1 VKDYDP
7 PPSGRQLAVR
17 LGPERIA
24 FVLSVIVLIA
34 AAILFGSRIGPPSA
48 RPGSSGPA
56 PTPETTAVA
65 QAPGAATLTMRTA
78 TGLVASVPGGPARAQ
93 A

>member
-1 VKDYDP
+1 MKDYDP
-7 PPSGRQLAVR
+7 APSGRQLAVR

-34 AAILFGSRIGPPSA
+34 AAILFGSRLGPPSA
-48 RPGSSGPA
+48 RPASSTPSPA
-56 PTPETTAVA
+56 P
-65 QAPGAATLTMRTA
+65 AATTVL
-78 TGLVASVPGGPARAQ
+78 VPGGPARAQ

>member
-7 PPSGRQLAVR
+7 APSGRQLAVR

-24 FVLSVIVLIA
+24 FVLSVLVLIA
-34 AAILFGSRIGPPSA
+34 AAILFGSRIGPSA
-48 RPGSSGPA
+48 RPGSTA
-56 PTPETTAVA
+56 PTPEATAA
-65 QAPGAATLTMRTA
+65 RAPGFTVLTMRTA
-78 TGLVASVPGGPARAQ
+78 TGSLVASVPGGPARAQ